1 MFVRNARADVP
12 RGEWPFSRISRA
24 GRSFI
29 DYCIAASALL
39 AYKGEAWPRPA
50 HARALSS
57 AFERCLPPTSVPPSM
72 SALLLS
78 RMQFAWVIALHI
90 LLPAFTVGLSCYIA
104 TLELLWWATG
114 RDVYRRL
121 SAFWIRI
128 FAVSFGMGVVSGIV
142 MPFQFGTN
150 WSRFI
155 AATSSTIGSLMA
167 YEVLTAFFLESAF
180 LGVLLFGRKLVPQW
194 AHVLSAMFVA
204 LGTLMSSFWILAVNS
219 WMQTPSG
226 YRIVDGKFVPDSMLA
241 VIFNPSFPYRLAHT
255 VTAFL
260 VTTAFVVLGVGA
272 HYLLKRRA
280 PEEGR
285 VMVKMGLWFL
295 IVMVPVQIAIGD
307 EHGRNTLEYQPVK
320 LAAMEGLWDTGRRVP
335 ANLFSIP
342 DDAQERNHFEISI
355 PVLGSIY
362 LTHDPNGLV
371 HGLKDWPRAD
381 RPNVPIV
388 FFAFHI
394 MVGIALLMLILVIAG
409 LVLWPKRRLY
419 ASRRWLALC
428 RLASPLGF
436 IAVLAGWTTTEAGR
450 QPWTVYGLMRT
461 ADSVTPSLTTADVSI
476 SLALYVLSYLFIFG
490 SGGILIA
497 RLLRLGP
504 DSRQPAPAYGRSLPP

>member
-1 MFVRNARADVP
+1 
-12 RGEWPFSRISRA
+12 
-24 GRSFI
+24 
-29 DYCIAASALL
+29 
-39 AYKGEAWPRPA
+39 
-50 HARALSS
+50 
-57 AFERCLPPTSVPPSM
+57 M

-78 RMQFAWVIALHI
+78 RLQFAWVIALHI

-104 TLELLWWATG
+104 TLEVLWWSTG

-150 WSRFI
+150 WSRFVT
-155 AATSSTIGSLMA
+155 ATSSAIGSLMA

-204 LGTLMSSFWILAVNS
+204 LGTLMSSFWILAANS
-219 WMQTPSG
+219 WMQTPTG

-241 VIFNPSFPYRLAHT
+241 IVFNPSFPYRLAHT
-255 VTAFL
+255 VTAFV

-272 HYLLKRRA
+272 HYLLKGRA
-280 PEEGR
+280 REESR
-285 VMVKMGLWFL
+285 VMVKMALWFL
-295 IVMVPVQIAIGD
+295 VVMVPAQIAIGD
-307 EHGRNTLEYQPVK
+307 AHGRNTLEYQPAK
-320 LAAMEGLWDTGRRVP
+320 LAAMEGLWNTGRRVP
-335 ANLFSIP
+335 ANLFAIP
-342 DDAQERNHFEISI
+342 DDAEERNHFEISI

-388 FFAFHI
+388 FFAFHL
-394 MVGIALLMLILVIAG
+394 MVGVAMLMLAVVICG
-409 LVLWPKRRLY
+409 LVLWPKRKLY
-419 ASRRWLALC
+419 DSRRWLAVC
-428 RLASPLGF
+428 RVASPLGF
-436 IAVLAGWTTTEAGR
+436 VAVLAGWTTTEAGR

-461 ADSVTPSLTTADVSI
+461 ADSVSPSLTSADVSL
-476 SLALYVLSYLFIFG
+476 SLALYVVSYLFIFG
-490 SGGILIA
+490 SGGVLIA

-504 DSRQPAPAYGRSLPP
+504 DGAQPATATLDRRAARPLSAVQHHDDAPQPTGVPGTMGVNDDAP